1 MQMWLECLTFHWLHY
16 SLCRR
21 APHKPNNNK
30 QRDQI
35 QAPNTGNL
43 QQNHTCLQSH
53 VFACVC
59 VYVLCLVLVCVGS
72 SIRCPDKLTCCWN
85 SSTKLGCSVSLLTF
99 DLCNSTVFQWNDTQK
114 CSVTLIRSPWDL
126 FCATSQWGFI
136 VFVPI
141 WPHL

>member
-53 VFACVC
+53 VFARVC

-72 SIRCPDKLTCCWN
+72 SIRCPDKLWCCWN
-85 SSTKLGCSVSLLTF
+85 SSTNLGCSVTLLTF

-114 CSVTLIRSPWDL
+114 CSVRLIRSPWDL
-126 FCATSQWGFI
+126 FRATNQWGFI
-136 VFVPI
+136 VLVPI
-141 WPHL
+141 RPHL